1 MLNAKV
7 VCTSAILLAHIGCM
21 EGRPKPEAPEVA
33 MKHFNDQL
41 ANHCPAHKYDPA
53 RFNAFAKKY
62 YIDAD
67 TQSQQLID
75 LDTQKSCSANGT
87 QPECYNTGFI
97 TAEIQAGGLDEIV
110 NATCH
115 LD

>member
-1 MLNAKV
+1 MLNV
-7 VCTSAILLAHIGCM
+7 RVLCTSAILLTHIGCM
-21 EGRPKPEAPEVA
+21 EARPKPQSPEVA

-41 ANHCPAHKYDPA
+41 ANHCPTKQYEPA
-53 RFNAFAKKY
+53 KFNAFAKQY

-75 LDTQKSCSANGT
+75 LDTQKSCSANSD
-87 QPECYNTGFI
+87 QPACYNTGFI
-97 TAEIQAGGLDEIV
+97 TAEIQMGGIDDIV
-110 NATCH
+110 KDTCH

>member
-1 MLNAKV
+1 MFHFRVL
-7 VCTSAILLAHIGCM
+7 CTSAILLAHVGCM
-21 EGRPKPEAPEVA
+21 EARPKADAPEVA
-33 MKHFNDQL
+33 MKHFTDL
-41 ANHCPAHKYDPA
+41 RATHCPTKPYDPA

-75 LDTQKSCSANGT
+75 LDTTNACSANSS

-97 TAEIQAGGLDEIV
+97 TAEIQTGGIEEIV
-110 NATCH
+110 NASCH
-115 LD
+115 AE